1 VKKWPAGGGGGGEI
15 YISEWRLVT
24 WKAMIAGPVQAAQ
37 RGVPH
42 VKYLDKVFHIPTS
55 IDREAVTTAR
65 R

>member
-1 VKKWPAGGGGGGEI
+1 
-15 YISEWRLVT
+15 VT

-65 R
+65 RWLFEFDAIRHFLYVY